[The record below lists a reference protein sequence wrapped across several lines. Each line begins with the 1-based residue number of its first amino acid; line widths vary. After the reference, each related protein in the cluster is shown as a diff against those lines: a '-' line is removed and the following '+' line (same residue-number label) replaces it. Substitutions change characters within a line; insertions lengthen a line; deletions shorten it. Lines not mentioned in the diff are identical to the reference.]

1 MLTMPRRRSLEQKL
15 GREETCSVHSKKK
28 YHLQQGP
35 FEANVS
41 FWLFYTFPNMANKRP
56 VTHFQTSRDL
66 FILDTNEATAC
77 YYATSIGEIYRPT
90 SLILKPKTWPTVQTL
105 TTTFCPDYI

>member
-1 MLTMPRRRSLEQKL
+1 
-15 GREETCSVHSKKK
+15 
-28 YHLQQGP
+28 
-35 FEANVS
+35 
-41 FWLFYTFPNMANKRP
+41 MANKRP

-77 YYATSIGEIYRPT
+77 YYATLIGEIYRPT

-105 TTTFCPDYI
+105 TTTFCPDYIWALELAGGIKLVYQCYGNPLHNVLS

>member
-1 MLTMPRRRSLEQKL
+1 
-15 GREETCSVHSKKK
+15 
-28 YHLQQGP
+28 
-35 FEANVS
+35 
-41 FWLFYTFPNMANKRP
+41 MANKRP

-90 SLILKPKTWPTVQTL
+90 SLMHSQTKNLAPCANVDNNVLSRLYLSPGISWWDLACISVQW
-105 TTTFCPDYI
+105 